1 MVNSRA
7 RVAVFE
13 ALKASAPSGFNQELR
28 YSFLNEGTDFDLADL
43 DMDSLAVME
52 FCIAIELT
60 TGVTLL
66 PAQVAE
72 LGSTGAIER
81 RIRENLD
88 KGTGGVE

>member
-1 MVNSRA
+1 MVNLRA

-28 YSFLNEGTDFDLADL
+28 HLFLNEGADFDLADL
-43 DMDSLAVME
+43 DMDSLAIME
-52 FCIAIELT
+52 FCIAIELS

-72 LGSTGAIER
+72 LGSTGAIEC
-81 RIRENLD
+81 RIREALD
-88 KGTGGVE
+88 EATG